1 MVKGSGKSVDVD
13 RSNFFQS
20 NVGMGRVSV
29 SAVLLGN
36 RILSYKPVEASCV
49 AELQE
54 M

>member
-1 MVKGSGKSVDVD
+1 MLIEAIFSKVVLEWGG
-13 RSNFFQS
+13 
-20 NVGMGRVSV
+20 SV

-54 M
+54 T